1 MSPQHTPVRCAYPEC
16 GGGCAECQP
25 PAQRTPGPWV
35 RYNPSTDTY
44 DTPDGTKVGA
54 ELCDNAE
61 CLADILHIATVR
73 EGQRRAIAT
82 GAP

>member
-1 MSPQHTPVRCAYPEC
+1 MQRARIVSSQHTPA
-16 GGGCAECQP
+16 
-25 PAQRTPGPWV
+25 PWV

-54 ELCDNAE
+54 ELCDNVE

-73 EGQRRAIAT
+73 EDQRRAIAKNT
-82 GAP
+82 GAA